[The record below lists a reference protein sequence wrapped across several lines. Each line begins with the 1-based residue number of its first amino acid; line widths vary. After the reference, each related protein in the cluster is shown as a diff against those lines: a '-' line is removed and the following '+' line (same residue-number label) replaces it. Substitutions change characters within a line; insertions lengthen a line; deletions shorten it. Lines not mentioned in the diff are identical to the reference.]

1 MAARYFT
8 LEEVLERVVNDE
20 EVSDFDDQSEEDLP
34 DVSKEQKRKSKRDKK
49 TKLTKT
55 DGSIYS
61 NEEEAGVLLEA
72 GTRVPAP
79 VYSEYS
85 TRLHKN
91 EVMSG

>member
-1 MAARYFT
+1 MIC
-8 LEEVLERVVNDE
+8 D
-20 EVSDFDDQSEEDLP
+20 
-34 DVSKEQKRKSKRDKK
+34 SKCCRHSGEKIWCKK
-49 TKLTKT
+49 NLGLK
-55 DGSIYS
+55 
-61 NEEEAGVLLEA
+61 AGVLLEA